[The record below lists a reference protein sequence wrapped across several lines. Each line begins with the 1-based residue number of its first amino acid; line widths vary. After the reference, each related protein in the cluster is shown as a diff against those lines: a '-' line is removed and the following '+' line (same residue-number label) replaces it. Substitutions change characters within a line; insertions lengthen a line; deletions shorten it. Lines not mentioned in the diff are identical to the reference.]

1 MGSNPILSAR
11 SSNDPGNDQRAIA
24 APSRSAAS
32 PSAGGRR
39 QVDQEHLD
47 LARRLAGLFA
57 ALSEVEAVA
66 LGGSRASEGVGTD
79 DASDI
84 DLYVY
89 TRADIPMLARRRIVE
104 RAGGASRVDLG
115 LDYWGAGDEWLHV
128 PTGIH
133 VDAIYFDAG
142 WMEEQV
148 DRVVVRHQASLGCT
162 TCFWHTV
169 RQSIVLQD
177 DRGWLAGL
185 QERSRVDYPEE
196 LRRNIVSLNHPVLR
210 DVLPAWANQL
220 EKAARRGDLVSVNHR
235 LAGLLASYFDVVF
248 AVNRRLHPGEKR
260 LLDAAVR
267 TCPRLPVAMA
277 DDVTEILRTA
287 TTDLAGLP
295 ARVGLLLDRLDAL
308 LVDEGLAGQG

>member
-1 MGSNPILSAR
+1 MGSNPILSAK
-11 SSNDPGNDQRAIA
+11 SSNDPGNDQRAID

-39 QVDQEHLD
+39 QVDHEHLD

-57 ALSEVEAVA
+57 ALPEVEAVA

-89 TRADIPMLARRRIVE
+89 TRADIPMVARRQIVE
-104 RAGGASRVDLG
+104 RGGGASRLDLG

-162 TCFWHTV
+162 TFGTRSASRSSSGMTGDGW
-169 RQSIVLQD
+169 RGSRNA
-177 DRGWLAGL
+177 RGWTTRRSCAGT
-185 QERSRVDYPEE
+185 SSP
-196 LRRNIVSLNHPVLR
+196 
-210 DVLPAWANQL
+210 
-220 EKAARRGDLVSVNHR
+220 
-235 LAGLLASYFDVVF
+235 
-248 AVNRRLHPGEKR
+248 
-260 LLDAAVR
+260 
-267 TCPRLPVAMA
+267 
-277 DDVTEILRTA
+277 
-287 TTDLAGLP
+287 
-295 ARVGLLLDRLDAL
+295 
-308 LVDEGLAGQG
+308 